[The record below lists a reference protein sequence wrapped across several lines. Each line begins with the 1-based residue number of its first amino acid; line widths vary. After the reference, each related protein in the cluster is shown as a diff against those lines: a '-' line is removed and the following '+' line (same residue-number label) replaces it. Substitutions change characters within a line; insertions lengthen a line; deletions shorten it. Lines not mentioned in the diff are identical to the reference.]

1 MSRRV
6 LGRMAIHRL
15 NSTELTERNRKILGM
30 VERGCD
36 YGDIGNR
43 YGIKRESVSSIV
55 KRAGF
60 SKWVNAQRWDGA
72 RYVDGIQ

>member
-1 MSRRV
+1 
-6 LGRMAIHRL
+6 MAIHRL
-15 NSTELTERNRKILGM
+15 NKSDIAERNRKILNM
-30 VERGCD
+30 VEIGAD

-43 YGIKRESVSSIV
+43 YGIKRASVSSIV